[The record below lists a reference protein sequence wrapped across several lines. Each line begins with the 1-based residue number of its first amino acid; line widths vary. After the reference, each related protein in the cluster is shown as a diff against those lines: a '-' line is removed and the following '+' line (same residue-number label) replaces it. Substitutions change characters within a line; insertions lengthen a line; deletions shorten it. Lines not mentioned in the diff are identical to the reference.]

1 MCVAMQP
8 TVRELKDA
16 YGERV
21 GFERI
26 DIYDADGEKLARK
39 YNVLGTPT
47 FILLDGDGEIY
58 LSRVGGRSKEQLT
71 KDLDDLLQP

>member
-1 MCVAMQP
+1 MQP

-21 GFERI
+21 DFERI

-58 LSRVGGRSKEQLT
+58 LSRVGGRTKEQLT
-71 KDLDDLLQP
+71 KDLNDLLQP